1 MFILKCRIILVLVR
15 LRCSCWGT
23 IGALASVVL
32 LFLNARPVVSERSEF
47 RTNRRPLNVASVVS
61 RTVEQETLSADPAG
75 NSKRA
80 TPVRSRPC

>member
-32 LFLNARPVVSERSEF
+32 LFLNARPVVSDERSEEF
-47 RTNRRPLNVASVVS
+47 RRSVS
-61 RTVEQETLSADPAG
+61 SSNKREKSKIFCFSEQEK
-75 NSKRA
+75 NR
-80 TPVRSRPC
+80 

>member
-32 LFLNARPVVSERSEF
+32 LFPNVRPVVSDEQSEEF
-47 RTNRRPLNVASVVS
+47 RRSVS
-61 RTVEQETLSADPAG
+61 SSPAQKNKRFCFSEQEK
-75 NSKRA
+75 NR
-80 TPVRSRPC
+80 

>member
-32 LFLNARPVVSERSEF
+32 LFLNARPVLFDERSEEF
-47 RTNRRPLNVASVVS
+47 RRSVS
-61 RTVEQETLSADPAG
+61 SSNKREKNKIFCFSEQEK
-75 NSKRA
+75 NR
-80 TPVRSRPC
+80 